1 MDESKWKK
9 EQIWVARNEHGI
21 IVRVSETPPGS
32 WIIGEGSKQLEEEE
46 NQIEMIEILSASND
60 MMAEFIQSQ
69 KLTGKFQKFME
80 SWSTLGGKEI
90 GD

>member
-9 EQIWVARNEHGI
+9 EQVWVARNEHGI

-32 WIIGEGSKQLEEEE
+32 WKIGEDSQPCEEEVD
-46 NQIEMIEILSASND
+46 QVEMIEILSASND

-69 KLTGKFQKFME
+69 KLTGRYQKFME
-80 SWSTLGGKEI
+80 SWGK
-90 GD
+90 D